1 MALLPRWRL
10 SGLGWLFVALSSV
23 FAFGG
28 QLLMELHGGAGE
40 RDTSLDPRHTALLI
54 AVIAIALLG
63 CHWLRTLRAQADGD
77 RDFHR
82 LLKQSLS
89 ELPFRGRGAGFFL
102 TIAMTTFGMGL
113 LAHIGE
119 RSPSTV
125 HDAIG
130 WLVVALFVGVIA
142 AIAARFI
149 VRVLPDV
156 VAAILAFFIAI
167 DPRRSA
173 PLVHG
178 HVPVFTRRECW
189 SPPLFNR
196 PPPLLHR

>member
-1 MALLPRWRL
+1 MAPWPRWRL
-10 SGLGWLFVALSSV
+10 PALGWVFVGLCAV

-28 QLLMELHGGAGE
+28 QLFTELHGGAGE
-40 RDTSLDPRHTALLI
+40 HDISLDPRHAALLI
-54 AVIAIALLG
+54 ATIAIAVLG
-63 CHWLRTLRAQADGD
+63 WRALCALRSQSEGD

-102 TIAMTTFGMGL
+102 TVAATTFGMGL
-113 LAHIGE
+113 LAHVGE
-119 RSPSTV
+119 RGSSAL

-130 WLVVALFVGVIA
+130 WFAVALFVAVVA

-149 VRVLPDV
+149 VRVLPDL

-167 DPRRSA
+167 EPRRSA
-173 PLVHG
+173 SLVHE

-189 SPPLFNR
+189 SPPFLSR
-196 PPPLLHR
+196 PPPLEA

>member
-1 MALLPRWRL
+1 MALWPRWRL
-10 SGLGWLFVALSSV
+10 PGLGWLFAGLCCV

-28 QLLMELHGGAGE
+28 QLFMELHEGIGE
-40 RDTSLDPRHTALLI
+40 RNTGLDPRHAALLI
-54 AVIAIALLG
+54 ATIAIALVG
-63 CHWLRTLRAQADGD
+63 WRVLRSLRAQAEGG

-89 ELPFRGRGAGFFL
+89 ELPFKGRGAGFFV
-102 TIAMTTFGMGL
+102 TIAVTTFGMGL
-113 LAHIGE
+113 LAHINE
-119 RSPSTV
+119 RGPSTL

-130 WLVVALFVGVIA
+130 WFVVALFVAVVA

-149 VRVLPDV
+149 VRILPDL

-173 PLVHG
+173 TLVHEY
-178 HVPVFTRRECW
+178 VPVFTRRECW

-196 PPPLLHR
+196 PPPLLQL

>member
-1 MALLPRWRL
+1 MALWPRRRL
-10 SGLGWLFVALSSV
+10 RGLGWLLVALCSD

-40 RDTSLDPRHTALLI
+40 RDTSFDPRHAALLV
-54 AVIAIALLG
+54 ATVTIALLG
-63 CHWLRTLRAQADGD
+63 CRGLRILRAQADGD

-89 ELPFRGRGAGFFL
+89 ELPFKGRGAGFFL
-102 TIAMTTFGMGL
+102 TIAMATFGMGL
-113 LAHIGE
+113 LAHVGE
-119 RSPSTV
+119 RGPSTI

-130 WLVVALFVGVIA
+130 WLFVALVVAVIA

-149 VRVLPDV
+149 VRVLPDL
-156 VAAILAFFIAI
+156 VAAILAFFLAI
-167 DPRRSA
+167 ESRRPA
-173 PLVHG
+173 ALAHE

-189 SPPLFNR
+189 SPPLFSR
-196 PPPLLHR
+196 PPPLQA